1 MEDKKETAVVTRKDT
16 VFFVLIFVFSA
27 LLMIFTMGGRF
38 KLGLTVSYLVF
49 MVLANVYLMPPKA
62 LCPFPTVFNPS
73 IALIPNSRGSV
84 IGGRVRGLIYGFSTY

>member
-38 KLGLTVSYLVF
+38 
-49 MVLANVYLMPPKA
+49 
-62 LCPFPTVFNPS
+62 
-73 IALIPNSRGSV
+73 
-84 IGGRVRGLIYGFSTY
+84 